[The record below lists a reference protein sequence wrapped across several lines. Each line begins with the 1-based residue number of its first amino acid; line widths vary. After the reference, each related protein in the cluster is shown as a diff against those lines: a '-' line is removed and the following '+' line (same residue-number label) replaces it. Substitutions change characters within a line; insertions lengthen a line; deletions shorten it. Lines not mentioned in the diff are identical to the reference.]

1 MSLEVDITARQ
12 GSFNLEARFSCGP
25 GITALFGRS
34 GAGKS
39 TLAHLIAG
47 LIRPE
52 RGHIRLQDR
61 ELVNTTKRLFL
72 PPHKRRIGYVFQEA
86 RLFPHLSVKSNLLYG
101 RWFAGRRED
110 AEFERPQFERIVAL
124 LGLGPLLQRRPLT
137 LSGGEQQ
144 RTAIGRALLSAPQ
157 ALILDEPLAALD
169 VARKEEILPY
179 IERLRD
185 EAGIPIVYI
194 SHAVAEV
201 TRLAAHVVMLNQ
213 GRVEASGRLEEI
225 AARLDP
231 RPLAGRFEAGAV
243 LGAEVLGHDEAWNL
257 TRLSTLAGPL
267 LVPRLQ
273 RQPGETL
280 NIRIRARDVTLHAA
294 PPGPSSALNMLPGI
308 VAEIMPLPES
318 PAVDVRL
325 DCNGL
330 ALIARITRLS
340 AHNLQLAPGMAIFAA
355 VKTVAMDRRGL
366 TGLTED

>member
-1 MSLEVDITARQ
+1 M
-12 GSFNLEARFSCGP
+12 
-25 GITALFGRS
+25 
-34 GAGKS
+34 
-39 TLAHLIAG
+39 
-47 LIRPE
+47 
-52 RGHIRLQDR
+52 
-61 ELVNTTKRLFL
+61 
-72 PPHKRRIGYVFQEA
+72 
-86 RLFPHLSVKSNLLYG
+86 
-101 RWFAGRRED
+101 
-110 AEFERPQFERIVAL
+110 
-124 LGLGPLLQRRPLT
+124 
-137 LSGGEQQ
+137 
-144 RTAIGRALLSAPQ
+144 
-157 ALILDEPLAALD
+157 
-169 VARKEEILPY
+169 
-179 IERLRD
+179 
-185 EAGIPIVYI
+185 
-194 SHAVAEV
+194 
-201 TRLAAHVVMLNQ
+201 
-213 GRVEASGRLEEI
+213 
-225 AARLDP
+225 
-231 RPLAGRFEAGAV
+231 

-340 AHNLQLAPGMAIFAA
+340 AHNLQLAPGMAVFAA